1 MPYSPEDSGV
11 QPDEFPDQPL
21 SVEALQA
28 LLRLRDWCDKSNCKG
43 KRHLFFGRNSER
55 PQARI
60 KREIK
65 ASSICKCCSV
75 KSDCREFARLN
86 HEYGYWGGENEE
98 QRHLAGFKLIAPI
111 GIRAKVLRPEQ
122 INNQNDT

>member
-1 MPYSPEDSGV
+1 MQCSHENPDV
-11 QPDEFPDQPL
+11 QLDEFCNQPL
-21 SVEALQA
+21 SIEALQA
-28 LLRLRDWCDKSNCKG
+28 LSRLSEWRDKSNCKG
-43 KRHLFFGRNSER
+43 KRHLFFGQNSER

-60 KREIK
+60 RREIK

-111 GIRAKVLRPEQ
+111 GIRAKIFRPEQ
-122 INNQNDT
+122 INNQTDN